1 MPIDSTRPYLT
12 RVPEL
17 VTESEPRLR
26 RIRAELEV
34 EFRPRGPVER
44 TYVNNL
50 AHDIGEVDKSRRYEA
65 AIINGACPQAVENLL
80 VGLLPHAD
88 EWGFEIREDARTLA
102 RKFFSDDSVKAE
114 VLRLLAHL
122 KLDATAIEAEAMRIR
137 AVTLEGLDRKRAFA
151 EQSRDRILRAL
162 ANYRKEFA
170 RQAGNSS
177 GLIVQGARSSR
188 QREFARPTKVA
199 AND

>member
-17 VTESEPRLR
+17 VTESEPPVR
-26 RIRAELEV
+26 RIRAELEA
-34 EFRPRGPVER
+34 EFRPRGRVQR
-44 TYVNNL
+44 TYMNEV
-50 AHDIGEVDKSRRYEA
+50 ADAIGELDKLRRYRA

-80 VGLLPHAD
+80 VSLLPHAD

-137 AVTLEGLDRKRAFA
+137 AVTLEGFDRKRAFA

-170 RQAGNSS
+170 RPAGNSS